1 MTILWTDPS
10 LDDLKAI
17 RDYIAKDSE
26 TYAASFIESILSA
39 VEQLGEFPHMGRIV
53 PEANVSDVRE
63 VIFGSYRIIYRV
75 HQDTILILAVIHGY
89 RDISGMSVKPWE
101 VR

>member
-10 LDDLKAI
+10 LDDLRAI

-26 TYAASFIESILSA
+26 TYAVSFIESILSA
-39 VEQLGEFPHMGRIV
+39 AEQLAVLPRMGRMV
-53 PEANVSDVRE
+53 PEADVPDIRE
-63 VIFGSYRIIYRV
+63 LIFGSYRIIYQV
-75 HQDTILILAVIHGY
+75 QQETILILAVIHGY
-89 RDISGMSVKPWE
+89 RDISRMPVKPWD